1 MKQVIYFYLVLMKYL
16 SPTYLLQHSFIIKTM
31 IQVGPF
37 SNHKY
42 ETIERLIK
50 FSLVK
55 RGKEALGKEM
65 EWRGSEGALETEG
78 HFGAGRFISGDD
90 YTLRTLHPPLAPGLP
105 PPIPLGG
112 SSLVI

>member
-1 MKQVIYFYLVLMKYL
+1 MFGDVGHSQWEHRASKQL
-16 SPTYLLQHSFIIKTM
+16 PTL
-31 IQVGPF
+31 
-37 SNHKY
+37 
-42 ETIERLIK
+42 
-50 FSLVK
+50 

>member
-42 ETIERLIK
+42 ETIESLIK

-55 RGKEALGKEM
+55 SIKQ
-65 EWRGSEGALETEG
+65 W
-78 HFGAGRFISGDD
+78 
-90 YTLRTLHPPLAPGLP
+90 
-105 PPIPLGG
+105 
-112 SSLVI
+112 